1 MNTVK
6 ATIRVSPSTTPTQLT
21 NEHCEGNNQS
31 ITVNN
36 TNTNTPMNTVKATI
50 RLSSSTIPTQLTN
63 EHCEGNDQSIII
75 NNTNT
80 THQ

>member
-6 ATIRVSPSTTPTQLT
+6 ATIRVSSSTTPTQLT
-21 NEHCEGNNQS
+21 NGHS
-31 ITVNN
+31 
-36 TNTNTPMNTVKATI
+36 
-50 RLSSSTIPTQLTN
+50 
-63 EHCEGNDQSIII
+63 EGNDQSIII